1 LTLPL
6 SPSIIS
12 SSKNAPVAQWI
23 EHWSSKPGVVGSNP
37 PGRAIFNRRLSGRN
51 NMIYSFSELTELYQ
65 SNVSSVTR
73 TEDYFN
79 TDDYRRLE
87 KENENAYERIKPTC
101 NSLIEILQ
109 GKTGGEDIALP
120 GIEKRVGFYNCV
132 LKKQSREMLS
142 SDLRDYIDDVIQ
154 SSFLLGITSHLYLY
168 DNPSRS
174 EFENVDA
181 PAVMKQL
188 APRMMNS
195 SGKMRK
201 YNRKLNTI
209 PILIFEHYFD
219 NQITPLLNEQLNLGL
234 LRCVSARNYFTNL
247 FFFGC
252 RFGEMLD
259 NETRM

>member
-1 LTLPL
+1 
-6 SPSIIS
+6 
-12 SSKNAPVAQWI
+12 
-23 EHWSSKPGVVGSNP
+23 
-37 PGRAIFNRRLSGRN
+37 
-51 NMIYSFSELTELYQ
+51 MIYDFAELTQLYR

-79 TDDYRRLE
+79 TDDYLRLE
-87 KENENAYERIKPTC
+87 KESEIAYERIKPAC
-101 NSLIEILQ
+101 NSLVEILQ

-132 LKKQSREMLS
+132 LKKQSKERLS
-142 SDLRDYIDDVIQ
+142 PDLIDYIDDVIQ
-154 SSFLLGITSHLYLY
+154 SSFLLGLTSHLFLY
-168 DNPSRS
+168 DNPSRN
-174 EFENVDA
+174 EFENVEADA
-181 PAVMKQL
+181 IMNKL
-188 APRMMNS
+188 APRIMNS

-219 NQITPLLNEQLNLGL
+219 NNITPLLNDKLKLKL
-234 LRCVSARNYFTNL
+234 LQCVTARNYFTNL

-259 NETRM
+259 NETRIQTNFT

>member
-1 LTLPL
+1 
-6 SPSIIS
+6 
-12 SSKNAPVAQWI
+12 
-23 EHWSSKPGVVGSNP
+23 
-37 PGRAIFNRRLSGRN
+37 
-51 NMIYSFSELTELYQ
+51 MIYSFSELTRLYQ

-101 NSLIEILQ
+101 NSLVEILQ

-120 GIEKRVGFYNCV
+120 GIEKRVGFYNCA

-154 SSFLLGITSHLYLY
+154 SSFLLGLISHLYLY

-219 NQITPLLNEQLNLGL
+219 NRITPLLNEQLNLGL

>member
-1 LTLPL
+1 
-6 SPSIIS
+6 
-12 SSKNAPVAQWI
+12 
-23 EHWSSKPGVVGSNP
+23 
-37 PGRAIFNRRLSGRN
+37 
-51 NMIYSFSELTELYQ
+51 M
-65 SNVSSVTR
+65 
-73 TEDYFN
+73 
-79 TDDYRRLE
+79 E

-101 NSLIEILQ
+101 NSLVEILQ

-154 SSFLLGITSHLYLY
+154 SSFLLGLISHLYLY

-234 LRCVSARNYFTNL
+234 LDVSLHEITSLTCFSAVASVKCSITKRGCKQPSIQFL
-247 FFFGC
+247 FLKK
-252 RFGEMLD
+252 E
-259 NETRM
+259 

>member
-1 LTLPL
+1 
-6 SPSIIS
+6 
-12 SSKNAPVAQWI
+12 
-23 EHWSSKPGVVGSNP
+23 
-37 PGRAIFNRRLSGRN
+37 
-51 NMIYSFSELTELYQ
+51 MIYNFAELIQLYQ
-65 SNVSSVTR
+65 SNVSSVTI

-79 TDDYRRLE
+79 TGDYRRLE

-101 NSLIEILQ
+101 NSLVGILQ

-154 SSFLLGITSHLYLY
+154 SSFLLGLTSHLFLY
-168 DNPSRS
+168 DNPSRN
-174 EFENVDA
+174 EFENVEADA
-181 PAVMKQL
+181 TVKKIT
-188 APRMMNS
+188 PRMMNS

-201 YNRKLNTI
+201 YNKKLNTI

-219 NQITPLLNEQLNLGL
+219 NNITPLLNKNLNLKL
-234 LRCVSARNYFTNL
+234 LQCITARNYFTNL

-259 NETRM
+259 NETRLQ